1 MMKYLIIIL
10 SLFFTCVIFQD
21 HEILSYEYNA
31 STRGLLMKVKIR
43 KDSTFIFEKGRAT
56 KILTKESVWES
67 LKQQTIQLDLGELES
82 FKAPTEDRFIDKALS
97 AQLKVIS
104 KNHTYY
110 SSEFDHGNPPEEL
123 KSIVKSMT
131 SYLESE

>member
-1 MMKYLIIIL
+1 
-10 SLFFTCVIFQD
+10 
-21 HEILSYEYNA
+21 
-31 STRGLLMKVKIR
+31 MKVKIR

-56 KILTKESVWES
+56 KILTKETVWES

-82 FKAPTEDRFIDKALS
+82 FKTPTEDRFIDKALS